1 MDSSIYYNE
10 RGEDMTTWA
19 GVGRTNIALYNA
31 LALGNLDAVILE
43 GETMDLCMSHASP
56 NNYAQH
62 AHSLSPCLNGSE
74 LTGSITAKPGACND
88 DGADC
93 FGTDYDF
100 MSTGWSTDD
109 GTYGGNYGL
118 AKDGHVIYGPFN
130 ADGETWSCDDIDM
143 CNGFFLADGSYGYA
157 STSFFPYLVGCWGPA
172 YASHDFTPTCT
183 ENGCTYSSEDDDDTD
198 SSSAISSLS
207 LSALAAALVI
217 NSLV

>member
-1 MDSSIYYNE
+1 
-10 RGEDMTTWA
+10 MTTWS

-74 LTGSITAKPGACND
+74 LTGSTTTKPGACND

-109 GTYGGNYGL
+109 GTYGGGYGL

-183 ENGCTYSSEDDDDTD
+183 ENGCTYSSEDDSDSD

-207 LSALAAALVI
+207 LSAVAAALVI